1 MPGPSSVIAVVPA
14 AGQSSRFGSAKLLT
28 SIDGICLID
37 RTIGCLVDAGLERI
51 IVVIDRRD
59 ALDAARLVHD
69 ARVSVVVNVEPSRG
83 MFSSIQTGVA
93 AGIGDAYLVL
103 PADMPFV
110 RAATVSV
117 VLDHARAADSVVV
130 PVFRGRRGHP
140 IIVAAGLR
148 THMLAADPS
157 STLKNVLLASAAPQ
171 IEVDVDDPGV
181 TRDVDVPGDLIAEPH
196 A

>member
-1 MPGPSSVIAVVPA
+1 MPRPSSVIAVVPA

-140 IIVAAGLR
+140 IVTPAGLR
-148 THMLAADPS
+148 THVLAADPS

-181 TRDVDVPGDLIAEPH
+181 TRDVDVPGDLIADPH